1 MLNEST
7 GQNRPGTDR
16 PVAVVEIR
24 PEDLVGDRLNI
35 ELGSTGRQESLRQLS
50 EEE

>member
-1 MLNEST
+1 MLDQST
-7 GQNRPGTDR
+7 GQNRPGTYR

-24 PEDLVGDRLNI
+24 PEDLVGDGLNI
-35 ELGSTGRQESLRQLS
+35 ELGSTVRQQSLRQLS